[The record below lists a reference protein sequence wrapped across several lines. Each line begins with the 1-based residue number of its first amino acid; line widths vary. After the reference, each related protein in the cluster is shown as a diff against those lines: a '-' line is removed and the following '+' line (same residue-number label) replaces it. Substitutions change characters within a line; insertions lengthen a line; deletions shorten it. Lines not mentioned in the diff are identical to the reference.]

1 MDLINRELS
10 WLSFNERVLQEAE
23 DKNNPI
29 IERLRF
35 LGIFS
40 NNLDEFFR
48 VRVASVKRV
57 IEISTS
63 SKEIELH
70 KQVLLSIKKKTLELQ
85 KRFDETFGD
94 IIKGLDKEGVHIRD
108 ERSVSDAQKKYI
120 KKLYKDEIR
129 HNVTPIMI
137 KSAKDFP
144 KLDDNSM
151 YLFVRLVKADSEKEM
166 ASIIQIPKDINRFY
180 KIPAEKKGED
190 DIILIDDIIRL
201 NLNYVFR
208 AFELQTK
215 GCYAFKITRD
225 AELDLDNDVSESM
238 LEKMKKGLRKRKSGL
253 PVRFVYDKKMPDHNL
268 GNLIK
273 ALNIKPGEHI
283 IPGGRYHNFKDFIG
297 FPKLERTDLNFDK
310 LPQVKHKD
318 LRGQKSLINVIK
330 QKDVLLHYPYHS
342 FDYFIDLLQEAAI
355 DPKVKKIKILIYRLA
370 SNSKVIKSLVN
381 AVRNGKDVTVVIE
394 LKARFDEDNNIG
406 WTKYLRERGV
416 RVFHGFEGLK
426 IHSKLCVITRKE
438 GKNNVDIASVG
449 TGNFNEKTAKIYGDI
464 MLLTADKRVTKE
476 VNDIFD
482 IVEGKFTSTYHKH
495 IVLSPKHFR
504 NKLVRLINF
513 EAKQAKAG
521 HKAEIKIKLNSLVDS
536 ALIRK
541 LYQASQAGVKIQII
555 VRGICRLKPQVKGL
569 SENIEVISILDRYLE
584 HTRIYYFHHAG
595 DDMYYISSADWM
607 VRNLDRRIELTC
619 PIYDKSIRS
628 EINDFWNI
636 QWQDN
641 IKSRVIDAKQKN
653 LYKKSN
659 SKQDIRA
666 QYAMHD
672 YYKHKLNNE

>member
-10 WLSFNERVLQEAE
+10 WLSFNERVLQESE
-23 DKNNPI
+23 DENNPL

-57 IEISTS
+57 IELSNS
-63 SKEIELH
+63 SKEIESEKL
-70 KQVLLSIKKKTLELQ
+70 VLVAIKKKTLELQ
-85 KRFDETFGD
+85 RRFDKAYESITKALAK
-94 IIKGLDKEGVHIRD
+94 KGVYILNEKTVTEQ
-108 ERSVSDAQKKYI
+108 QKKYI
-120 KKLYKDEIR
+120 KKLYKDKLR
-129 HNVTPIMI
+129 HDITPIML
-137 KSAKDFP
+137 KNFKDFP

-151 YLFVRLVKADSEKEM
+151 YLFVRLQKEGSERDM
-166 ASIIQIPKDINRFY
+166 YSIIQIPKNFDRFY
-180 KIPAEKKGED
+180 ILPSDRKDEND
-190 DIILIDDIIRL
+190 LILIDDIVRL

-208 AFELQTK
+208 AFDLDTK

-238 LEKMKKGLRKRKSGL
+238 LEKMKKGLRKRKTGL
-253 PVRFVYDKKMPDHNL
+253 PVRFVYDKKMPNQIRDQ
-268 GNLIK
+268 ITK
-273 ALNIKPGEHI
+273 SLNIKVGEHI

-297 FPKLERTDLNFDK
+297 FPSLKNELNFDK
-310 LPQVKHKD
+310 LPQVKHND
-318 LRGQKSLINVIK
+318 LKGHKSLLSVIK

-342 FDYFIDLLQEAAI
+342 FDYFIDLLQESAI
-355 DPKVKKIKILIYRLA
+355 DPKVKSIKILIYRLA

-426 IHSKLCVITRKE
+426 IHSKLCVISRRE
-438 GKNNVDIASVG
+438 GKTLVDYASIG
-449 TGNFNEKTAKIYGDI
+449 TGNFNEKTAKIYGDL
-464 MLLTADKRVTKE
+464 MLLTSDKRVTKE
-476 VNDIFD
+476 VGDIFD
-482 IVEGKFTSTYHKH
+482 IVEGKFTSTYHRH

-521 HKAEIKIKLNSLVDS
+521 HKAKIRIKLNSLVDS

-541 LYQASQAGVKIQII
+541 LYLASQAGVEIEII

-569 SENIEVISILDRYLE
+569 SENIKVISILDRFLE
-584 HTRIYYFHHAG
+584 HTRIYHFHHGG
-595 DDMYYISSADWM
+595 DDLYYISSADWM

-619 PIYDKSIRS
+619 PIYDMSLKS
-628 EINDFWNI
+628 ELNDYWNI

-641 IKSRVIDAKQKN
+641 VKARIIDAKQKN
-653 LYKKSN
+653 EYNKNQGKKEV
-659 SKQDIRA
+659 RA
-666 QYAMHD
+666 QYAMYT
-672 YYKHKLNNE
+672 YYKRKLTDE

>member
-10 WLSFNERVLQEAE
+10 WLSFNERVLQESE
-23 DKNNPI
+23 DENNPL

-57 IEISTS
+57 IELSNS
-63 SKEIELH
+63 VKEIETET
-70 KQVLLSIKKKTLELQ
+70 KVLAAIKKKTLELQ
-85 KRFDETFGD
+85 KRFDNTYESITKALAN
-94 IIKGLDKEGVHIRD
+94 KGVYILNEKTVTDQ
-108 ERSVSDAQKKYI
+108 QKKYI
-120 KKLYKDEIR
+120 KRLYKDKLR
-129 HNVTPIMI
+129 HDITPIML
-137 KSAKDFP
+137 KNFKDFP

-151 YLFVRLVKADSEKEM
+151 YLFVKLKKEDSDKEM
-166 ASIIQIPKDINRFY
+166 YSIIQIPKNFDRFY
-180 KIPAEKKGED
+180 ILPHEKKNED
-190 DIILIDDIIRL
+190 DIILIDDIVRL
-201 NLNYVFR
+201 NLNYIFR
-208 AFELQTK
+208 AFDLEAK

-238 LEKMKKGLRKRKSGL
+238 LEKMKKGLRKRKTGL
-253 PVRFVYDKKMPDHNL
+253 PVRFVYDKKMPDSILNQL
-268 GNLIK
+268 TK
-273 ALNIKPGEHI
+273 TLNIQASEHI

-297 FPKLERTDLNFDK
+297 FPGLRSELNFDK
-310 LPQVKHKD
+310 LSQVKHCD
-318 LRGQKSLINVIK
+318 LRGQKSLLSVIG
-330 QKDVLLHYPYHS
+330 QRDVMLHYPYHS

-355 DPKVKKIKILIYRLA
+355 DPKVKSIKILIYRLA

-426 IHSKLCVITRKE
+426 IHSKLCIISRRE
-438 GKNNVDIASVG
+438 GKEIKNYASIG
-449 TGNFNEKTAKIYGDI
+449 TGNFNEKTAKIYGDL
-464 MLLTADKRVTKE
+464 MLLTSDRRITKE
-476 VNDIFD
+476 VGDIFD
-482 IVEGKFTSTYHKH
+482 IVEGKFTSTYHRH

-521 HKAEIKIKLNSLVDS
+521 HKAKIRIKLNSLVDS

-541 LYQASQAGVKIQII
+541 LYLASQAGVEIEII

-569 SENIEVISILDRYLE
+569 SENIKVISILDRYLE
-584 HTRIYYFHHAG
+584 HARIYYFYHG
-595 DDMYYISSADWM
+595 GEDLYYISSADWM

-619 PIYDKSIRS
+619 PIYDTNIRA
-628 EINDFWNI
+628 EIDDYWDI
-636 QWQDN
+636 QWKDN
-641 IKSRVIDAKQKN
+641 VKARVIDAKQKN
-653 LYKKSN
+653 HYKKRN
-659 SKQDIRA
+659 GEKEVRA
-666 QYAMHD
+666 QYAMHT
-672 YYKHKLNNE
+672 YYKRKLTNE

>member
-10 WLSFNERVLQEAE
+10 WLSFNERVLQESE
-23 DKNNPI
+23 DENNPL

-57 IEISTS
+57 IELSNS
-63 SKEIELH
+63 EKEIESE
-70 KQVLLSIKKKTLELQ
+70 KKVLVAIKKKTLELQ
-85 KRFDETFGD
+85 KRFDNTYESITKALAN
-94 IIKGLDKEGVHIRD
+94 KGVYILNEKTVTDHQR
-108 ERSVSDAQKKYI
+108 KYI
-120 KKLYKDEIR
+120 KRLFKDKLR
-129 HNVTPIMI
+129 HDITPIML
-137 KSAKDFP
+137 KNFKDFP

-151 YLFVRLVKADSEKEM
+151 YLFVQLKKEGADKEM
-166 ASIIQIPKDINRFY
+166 YSIIQIPKTFDRFY
-180 KIPAEKKGED
+180 ILPSEKKNED
-190 DIILIDDIIRL
+190 DIILIDDIVRL

-208 AFELQTK
+208 AFDLEAK

-238 LEKMKKGLRKRKSGL
+238 LEKMKKGLRKRKIGL
-253 PVRFVYDKKMPDHNL
+253 PVRFVYDKKMPEQILNQL
-268 GNLIK
+268 TRT
-273 ALNIKPGEHI
+273 LNINASEHI

-297 FPKLERTDLNFDK
+297 FPGLREDLNFEK
-310 LPQVKHKD
+310 LPQIKHKD
-318 LRGQKSLINVIK
+318 LQGQKSLLSVIK

-342 FDYFIDLLQEAAI
+342 FDYFIDVLQEAAI
-355 DPKVKKIKILIYRLA
+355 DPKVKTIRILVYRLA
-370 SNSKVIKSLVN
+370 SNSKVVKSLVN

-426 IHSKLCVITRKE
+426 IHSKLCVISRRE
-438 GKNNVDIASVG
+438 GKELVNYASVG
-449 TGNFNEKTAKIYGDI
+449 TGNFNEKTAKIYGDL
-464 MLLTADKRVTKE
+464 MLLTCDKRVTKE
-476 VNDIFD
+476 VGDIFD
-482 IVEGKFTSTYHKH
+482 IVEGKFTSTYHRH

-513 EAKQAKAG
+513 EIKQAKAG
-521 HKAEIKIKLNSLVDS
+521 NKAKIRIKLNSLVDS

-541 LYQASQAGVKIQII
+541 LYLASQAGVEIEII

-569 SENIEVISILDRYLE
+569 SENIKVISILDRYLE
-584 HTRIYYFHHAG
+584 HTRIYYFHHG
-595 DDMYYISSADWM
+595 GEESYYISSADWM

-619 PIYDKSIRS
+619 PIYDVSLRA
-628 EINDFWNI
+628 EIDDYWDI

-641 IKSRVIDAKQKN
+641 VKARIIDPKQKN
-653 LYKKSN
+653 QYKKA
-659 SKQDIRA
+659 KGEKEIRA
-666 QYAMHD
+666 QYAMHT
-672 YYKHKLNNE
+672 YYKKKTNE

>member
-10 WLSFNERVLQEAE
+10 WLSFNERVLQESE
-23 DKNNPI
+23 DENNPL

-57 IEISTS
+57 IELSNS
-63 SKEIELH
+63 PKEIEAEN
-70 KQVLLSIKKKTLELQ
+70 KVLSAIKKKTLELQ
-85 KRFDETFGD
+85 KRFDNAYEG
-94 IIKGLDKEGVHIRD
+94 ISKALANEGVYILNEKTVTDH
-108 ERSVSDAQKKYI
+108 QKKYLRRLF
-120 KKLYKDEIR
+120 KDKLR
-129 HNVTPIMI
+129 HDITPIML
-137 KSAKDFP
+137 KNFKDFP

-151 YLFVRLVKADSEKEM
+151 YLFVKLKKADSDKEM
-166 ASIIQIPKDINRFY
+166 YSIIQIPKNFDRFY
-180 KIPAEKKGED
+180 ILPSEKKEEN
-190 DIILIDDIIRL
+190 DIILIDDIVRL

-208 AFELQTK
+208 AFDLEAK

-238 LEKMKKGLRKRKSGL
+238 LEKMKKGLRKRKTGL
-253 PVRFVYDKKMPDHNL
+253 PVRFVYDKKMPDAILHQL
-268 GNLIK
+268 TK
-273 ALNIKPGEHI
+273 TLNINASEHI

-297 FPKLERTDLNFDK
+297 FPRLKSELNYEK

-318 LRGQKSLINVIK
+318 LRGQKSLLSVIR
-330 QKDVLLHYPYHS
+330 QKDILLHYPYHS
-342 FDYFIDLLQEAAI
+342 FDYFIDVLQEAAI
-355 DPKVKKIKILIYRLA
+355 DPKVKTIKILIYRLA

-426 IHSKLCVITRKE
+426 IHSKLCIISRRE
-438 GKNNVDIASVG
+438 GKELVNYASVG
-449 TGNFNEKTAKIYGDI
+449 TGNFNEKTAKIYGDM
-464 MLLTADKRVTKE
+464 MLLTSDRRITKE
-476 VNDIFD
+476 VGDIFD
-482 IVEGKFTSTYHKH
+482 IVEGKFTSTYHRH

-513 EAKQAKAG
+513 EIKQAKAG
-521 HKAEIKIKLNSLVDS
+521 NKAKIRIKLNSLVDS

-541 LYQASQAGVKIQII
+541 LYLASQAGVQVEII

-569 SENIEVISILDRYLE
+569 SENIKVISILDRYLE
-584 HTRIYYFHHAG
+584 HTRIYYFYHG
-595 DDMYYISSADWM
+595 GEELYYISSADWM

-619 PIYDKSIRS
+619 PIYDATLRA
-628 EINDFWNI
+628 EIDDYWDI

-641 IKSRVIDAKQKN
+641 VKARIIDAKQKN
-653 LYKKSN
+653 QYKKT
-659 SKQDIRA
+659 KDKKEVRA
-666 QYAMHD
+666 QYAMHM
-672 YYKHKLNNE
+672 YYKRKLTNE